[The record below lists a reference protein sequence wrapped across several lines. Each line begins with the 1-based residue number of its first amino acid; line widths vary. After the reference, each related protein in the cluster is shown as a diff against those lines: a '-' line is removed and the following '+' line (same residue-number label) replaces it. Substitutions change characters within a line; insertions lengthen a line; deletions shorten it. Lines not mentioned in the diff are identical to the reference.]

1 MGAKTTLKNDRDE
14 DVAFKVSVFGG
25 ESCETISTPL
35 RPFSRWIINNGSSAA
50 PARWWN
56 ITASPAGSGDAPGF
70 LCILRVRRLLR
81 KLRSERLGEFFRGVS
96 VAPPQPAI
104 RPTRFIFTLFINC
117 LLARNL
123 ALGALYLPKSYFG
136 TAVIFDDRVLKFIVG
151 QDPKNPFMI
160 CLCAAPTFV

>member
-1 MGAKTTLKNDRDE
+1 MWRLKFQCL
-14 DVAFKVSVFGG
+14 A
-25 ESCETISTPL
+25 
-35 RPFSRWIINNGSSAA
+35 
-50 PARWWN
+50 
-56 ITASPAGSGDAPGF
+56 ASPARLLAHPCVLFPDELLTTGRAPLPPDDETSQRVLQDRATLPDSF
-70 LCILRVRRLLR
+70 ACLLRVRRLLR

-136 TAVIFDDRVLKFIVG
+136 TPVIFDDRVLKFIVG